1 VWAFFCGYFF
11 GWKLEAGSWKLEA
24 GSWKLEAKDVQREL
38 RVKSSNEKSPYQNPV
53 WAFCSSF

>member
-1 VWAFFCGYFF
+1 VGIFLAGS
-11 GWKLEAGSWKLEA
+11 WKLEAGSWKLEA
-24 GSWKLEAKDVQREL
+24 GSWKLEAKDVPREP